1 LPRPGNWMVWLR
13 YILGFALVATAVW
26 LITVL
31 WAQLGQ
37 DGALAI
43 AGLTTLIMAVLALRR
58 LPDSRLGQHAGKV
71 SVVLAVAALVA
82 GGLTTRPDTPVAQT
96 DPSAVWQPFDEA
108 ELARLVGAGK
118 TVIVDVTADWC
129 LTCQVNKKLV
139 LDTAPVADWL
149 KADGTV
155 AMRADW
161 TRPNPKIAAYL
172 ASFGRYGIPFN
183 AIYGPQAPEGVALPE
198 LLTSELVIEAALR
211 ADSNTTLARR

>member
-1 LPRPGNWMVWLR
+1 MVWLR

-26 LITVL
+26 LVTVL
-31 WAQLGQ
+31 WVQLGR

-43 AGLTTLIMAVLALRR
+43 AGLTTLIVALLALKR
-58 LPDSRLGQHAGKV
+58 LPNSRLGHHAGKV
-71 SVVLAVAALVA
+71 SVVLALAALVA
-82 GGLTTRPDTPVAQT
+82 GGLTTKPASPVAQ
-96 DPSAVWQPFDEA
+96 DPTAVWQPFDEA
-108 ELARLVGAGK
+108 ELTRLVSAGK

-149 KADGTV
+149 KADETV

-161 TRPNPKIAAYL
+161 TRPNLKIAAYL

-183 AIYGPQAPEGVALPE
+183 AIYGPQAPNGVALPE
-198 LLTSELVIEAALR
+198 LLTSALVIEAVLN
-211 ADSNTTLARR
+211 ADSNTTLVRR